1 VAVVWGEAEV
11 VLHTDGRSL
20 PGEVEAAT
28 SVAAAQGAKTFE
40 RVFKKEMRKAIRNSV
55 KDIARNLGDLVA
67 TLLLSSGAMRRLYEA
82 TVHVRR
88 GFRSLGSTVNTFT
101 SNSLRKLT
109 GGFREFGDAI
119 RVDAIRT
126 MDMLREGATHL
137 KINLD
142 DLQQTFP
149 GITRGVRAIGN
160 GFRYVRD
167 EAVGF
172 GTILRN
178 DAVKT
183 MDSLREG
190 ASHLKI
196 NLDDLRDTFPG
207 LTRVVRGTRSAFARV
222 REEVKALGPDM
233 DFVRPATERLR
244 ESFRSLGE
252 TLRGSRF
259 ILSLWRTEQKNYIE
273 NSEEVTA
280 ATEDTERSTNR
291 LTRSVNKGVGGI
303 RKYLASWKSLPHG
316 FRQAVFWTGL
326 VIAGMG
332 SLSVLTSA
340 LSGTIVALVAQ
351 IGALVAGIGFAVAGF
366 AGLYAEGT
374 KLTEGAQ
381 ASKDA
386 FSALGDAFRQVR
398 EDITNNMFG
407 GMADSI
413 SNITNTLL
421 PALEGNIATFAQT
434 TGESLGRI
442 FDALSSPAG
451 VENFKA
457 LLDGFSPILESLT
470 TAAITFGDAI
480 ADILV
485 ASLPTAQLFADAIAD
500 VGTQFSTWT
509 SSEEGR
515 ARLAEFFATAERI
528 MPLLVDLVV
537 AFADALAQLVTP
549 TTISGFE
556 TFVTSMTNFMPILG
570 QIVGVVANLNV
581 FGILAAALE
590 TIGALLAPLLPVLAT
605 FATILGET
613 LITALQTLAP
623 AFTTLGTSLAP
634 VLTIIGDLVIAI
646 LPPLIDIIVRVIE
659 NVAAWIDMI
668 LALAEVLLGG
678 EEGVKVFGQVVT
690 TVFQVIGGVITFT
703 TSIITGVLKAV
714 TALLKGD
721 TAGAFKFLEDA
732 VRQAFE
738 GIGIDFDDFIQW
750 CLDLWNN
757 VSKFFG
763 KIGDAIS
770 DFGDTV
776 ADVFGAVG
784 DWISDA
790 IGWFGSLFGAANKAS
805 GAASGARQA
814 AASGGGGSSRPM
826 ATGGLLN
833 GPTRILAG
841 EAGPEAIVPLRR
853 SLNMVDPSVRWLSA
867 IAQGKDPAFAGGGVV
882 GGGKSVTI
890 EAGAIQIVGNQ
901 DPARTSLSVLNRL
914 AERIAG

>member
-11 VLHTDGRSL
+11 VLHTDGRAL
-20 PGEVEAAT
+20 PGEVAAAT
-28 SVAAAQGAKTFE
+28 DAAAQAGAARFE
-40 RVFKKEMRKAIRNSV
+40 KVFKKEMRAAIRNSI
-55 KDIARNLGDLVA
+55 KDIGRNLGDLVA

-82 TVHVRR
+82 TVNVRR
-88 GFRSLGSTVNTFT
+88 GFRSLGSAVRTFSGNT
-101 SNSLRKLT
+101 LRKVT
-109 GGFREFGDAI
+109 DGFKEFGSAVRIDA
-119 RVDAIRT
+119 VRT
-126 MDMLREGATHL
+126 MTMLREGSSHL
-137 KINLD
+137 KISLD

-149 GITRGVRAIGN
+149 GLTRGVRAVGN

-167 EAVGF
+167 QAVDF
-172 GTILRN
+172 GTSLRE
-178 DAVKT
+178 DSIKT

-196 NLDDLRDTFPG
+196 SLDDLRETFPG
-207 LTRVVRGTRSAFARV
+207 LTRVVRGSRTALARV

-244 ESFRSLGE
+244 ESFRNLGE
-252 TLRGSRF
+252 TIRGSRYV
-259 ILSLWRTEQKNYIE
+259 LGLWRTEQKNYVDGA
-273 NSEEVTA
+273 EESA
-280 ATEDTERSTNR
+280 EATDKNETSQRR
-291 LTRSVNKGVGGI
+291 LGRTVSKGVGGI

-351 IGALVAGIGFAVAGF
+351 LGALTAGIGFAVAGF

-374 KLTEGAQ
+374 RLTEGAQ

-386 FSALGDAFRQVR
+386 FSALGDAFKQVR

-528 MPLLVDLVV
+528 MPKVVELVV
-537 AFADALAQLVTP
+537 AFADALAGLVTP

-556 TFVTSMTNFMPILG
+556 TFITSLTNFMPVLG

-590 TIGALLAPLLPVLAT
+590 LIGALLAPIVPVLAE
-605 FATILGET
+605 FARILGEV
-613 LITALQTLAP
+613 LIAGLQTLIP
-623 AFTTLGTSLAP
+623 EFTKLGEALAP
-634 VLTIIGDLVIAI
+634 VIQFVGELVIAA
-646 LPPLIDIIVRVIE
+646 LPPLIDIIGSLIE
-659 NVAAWIDMI
+659 NIAAWIEMFS
-668 LALAEVLLGG
+668 ALAEALLGG
-678 EEGVKVFGQVVT
+678 EEGVKAFGDVVT
-690 TVFQVIGGVITFT
+690 NIFGIIGGVITFT
-703 TSIITGVLKAV
+703 TEVITGVLKAV
-714 TALLKGD
+714 VALLKGD
-721 TAGAFKFLEDA
+721 TAGAFKFLEEG
-732 VRQAFE
+732 VRNAFE

-805 GAASGARQA
+805 GAASSAR
-814 AASGGGGSSRPM
+814 ASAGGGGGSRPM
-826 ATGGLLN
+826 ATGGLLTHA
-833 GPTRILAG
+833 TRILAG